1 MSKFK
6 IRHITKYTYEDTVR
20 DSANQIML
28 FPLKDQYQEVLQ
40 QQIVIT
46 GNPNVSIHRDYY
58 GNEVGTFTRAQPH
71 KELDIDSKLVVE
83 TTHRPVPDDTVDQE
97 LQWNE

>member
-28 FPLKDQYQEVLQ
+28 YPLKDQYQEVLQ

-46 GNPNVSIHRDYY
+46 GNPIGKRSY
-58 GNEVGTFTRAQPH
+58 
-71 KELDIDSKLVVE
+71 
-83 TTHRPVPDDTVDQE
+83 
-97 LQWNE
+97 